1 MVHTLRVVEGR
12 SACYERREG
21 LQTSA
26 NICVAVSRGT
36 VYVQSAERE
45 EGRKRVRM
53 RKEQRLRG
61 RILPGMN
68 SQVYVYNLNYKFDRV
83 TEA

>member
-45 EGRKRVRM
+45 EGRKKGSNEKGVEAAR
-53 RKEQRLRG
+53 ENPAGDEFPGLRLQ
-61 RILPGMN
+61 P
-68 SQVYVYNLNYKFDRV
+68 
-83 TEA
+83 